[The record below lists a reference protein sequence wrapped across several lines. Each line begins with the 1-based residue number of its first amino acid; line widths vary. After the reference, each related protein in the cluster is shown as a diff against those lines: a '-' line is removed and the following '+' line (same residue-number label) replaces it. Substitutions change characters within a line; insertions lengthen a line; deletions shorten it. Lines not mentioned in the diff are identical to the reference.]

1 MLTQTE
7 KENTLM
13 FLALLQV
20 TYEMADDINFTAKPF
35 NKPVIRERT
44 WELLRTLNKHISKIL
59 PMEDCTKPDWDKAVE
74 QHIEASERMKEFFRI
89 GLKLQYLDPIKSQGF
104 DTQLNILLKTYGINI

>member
-1 MLTQTE
+1 MLAQTE

-13 FLALLQV
+13 FLALLQA
-20 TYEMADDINFTAKPF
+20 TYEMADDIDFRAKPF
-35 NKPVIRERT
+35 DKPIIRERT
-44 WELLRTLNKHISKIL
+44 WELTRTLNKQISKIL
-59 PMEDCTKPDWDKAVE
+59 PMEDCTKPDWDNAVE
-74 QHIEASERMKEFFRI
+74 QHVEAAERMKEFFRI